1 MEETEEDFLSR
12 ILNYVNPDNTA
23 ISRGGQPASNY
34 YMESPVQQASSPEME
49 ELKRNNL
56 IYGDSTDFDP
66 MTGRLDNG
74 ITPLSMDRPIQRNK
88 FQIPSEPNQIN
99 ALPSSFT
106 KRTNVLAPFG
116 TSATKSFNP
125 MISIGRNVMPESG
138 LNISE
143 GNVQNE
149 ITNPSQIKQNDQ
161 IPVAQSQVQPISKQ
175 EQEAPKDNYF
185 RESVGGILVAL
196 GAGFQGADASK
207 ALERYNSA
215 IQNDKDEIR
224 RQAIEQER
232 KRKLDPSSQGNIA
245 FKAMFEK
252 YVPGVREMMGKN
264 YDNMTEDMLRSS
276 YPMIANGIKA
286 ATEKELSNPASE
298 SSIDAVKSYNQMISA
313 FGGKIP
319 PLAEGK
325 ISAKEV
331 DRHMGKIDDF
341 LRYNQNETTNKLNE
355 RKFAEDLRVNQQTQD
370 LQNKKFGLQ
379 QKEFEQGKAEAN
391 RRANLQEREFAYRK
405 QRDAEA
411 RKQAALLQQKNSAMS
426 DKEARRIAEKYP
438 YGVMLKDQESSELI
452 TKSNAYN
459 KMKSA
464 LDNLEK
470 GILQYGAPMNPMSEG
485 SKQIDALWST
495 YMLAVKDAEEMGALD
510 KGVEGAANRTLM
522 NPSNMNFAQ
531 RISGG
536 EKRVKEDTLSILKEK
551 RDSYKQQYAKNTS
564 NYGFN
569 PELSAQE
576 NIRLMDEYINPD
588 TSRERQ
594 QQIYLQNFKKL
605 GYDPSLFTK
614 YAENYETRRKILTGG
629 Y

>member
-1 MEETEEDFLSR
+1 MEETEEDYINR
-12 ILNYVNPDNTA
+12 ILRTNEEIGGAIDSMYGINNPSQMPVITPTSQLSSPPPEQSNAVNTA
-23 ISRGGQPASNY
+23 PFPDVVFRNRSRNIRPREEAMAMSNSRNAAIGQPIEQTY
-34 YMESPVQQASSPEME
+34 E
-49 ELKRNNL
+49 
-56 IYGDSTDFDP
+56 
-66 MTGRLDNG
+66 
-74 ITPLSMDRPIQRNK
+74 PIEG
-88 FQIPSEPNQIN
+88 FE
-99 ALPSSFT
+99 

-116 TSATKSFNP
+116 TSVNKSFSP
-125 MISIGRNVMPESG
+125 MMSPEQ
-138 LNISE
+138 E
-143 GNVQNE
+143 V
-149 ITNPSQIKQNDQ
+149 
-161 IPVAQSQVQPISKQ
+161 QSQVQPISKQ
-175 EQEAPKDNYF
+175 EQETPKDNYF

-224 RQAIEQER
+224 RQTIEQER

-298 SSIDAVKSYNQMISA
+298 SSIDAVKSYNQMISV

-411 RKQAALLQQKNSAMS
+411 RKQAVLLQQKNSAMS
-426 DKEARRIAEKYP
+426 DKQARDLAIKFPSGLVINDTDHRKLLDAKDGYVKMNIALRDFKNTVNKFGTP
-438 YGVMLKDQESSELI
+438 YLSTSSGYAEVNGAWTKFLAALK
-452 TKSNAYN
+452 K
-459 KMKSA
+459 
-464 LDNLEK
+464 
-470 GILQYGAPMNPMSEG
+470 
-485 SKQIDALWST
+485 
-495 YMLAVKDAEEMGALD
+495 AEELGALD
-510 KGVEGAANRTLM
+510 SGVTTLAEDEIP
-522 NPSNMNFAQ
+522 NPTQLNFS
-531 RISGG
+531 RRLSGG
-536 EKRVKEDTLSILKEK
+536 GKLKNDTLSLIDSSEK
-551 RDSYKQQYAKNTS
+551 SYKEQFAKKASNFGYNPLISSAKNV
-564 NYGFN
+564 
-569 PELSAQE
+569 E
-576 NIRLMDEYINPD
+576 LMDEYINPSTD
-588 TSRERQ
+588 KERQ
-594 QQIYLQNFKKL
+594 KEIYKNNYQGL
-605 GYDPSLFTK
+605 GYDPDEFIK
-614 YAENYETRRKILTGG
+614 YAGSYYSYRKPFLGG
-629 Y
+629 Q

>member
-1 MEETEEDFLSR
+1 MEETEEDYLSK
-12 ILNYVNPDNTA
+12 IVNPVFDFLGPVYDSVNPNNTA
-23 ISRGGQPASNY
+23 ISQGGQPASNY
-34 YMESPVQQASSPEME
+34 YMESPAPEFGSPPPLQPNAVNSEFPLDRVYAFKSRTVATPEERMATFLERKAASDQATKQDKPIEQ
-49 ELKRNNL
+49 NL
-56 IYGDSTDFDP
+56 P
-66 MTGRLDNG
+66 
-74 ITPLSMDRPIQRNK
+74 PIEG
-88 FQIPSEPNQIN
+88 FE
-99 ALPSSFT
+99 

-116 TSATKSFNP
+116 TSVNKSFSP
-125 MISIGRNVMPESG
+125 MMSPEQ
-138 LNISE
+138 E
-143 GNVQNE
+143 V
-149 ITNPSQIKQNDQ
+149 
-161 IPVAQSQVQPISKQ
+161 QSQVQPISKQ

-224 RQAIEQER
+224 RQTIEQER

-298 SSIDAVKSYNQMISA
+298 SSIDAVKSYNQMISV

-331 DRHMGKIDDF
+331 DKHMGKIDDF
-341 LRYNQNETTNKLNE
+341 LRYNQNEARMQLDKD
-355 RKFAEDLRVNQQTQD
+355 KFAQDKLFNQQTQD

-438 YGVMLKDQESSELI
+438 SGLVISDTDHRKLLEAKDGYVNMSIALRDFKDVVKKYGSPALSTSQGYAEVNGAWAKFLAALKEAERLG
-452 TKSNAYN
+452 
-459 KMKSA
+459 A
-464 LDNLEK
+464 LDNGVSKLAAETIPNPTDLNAMRRLAGKGKLEK
-470 GILQYGAPMNPMSEG
+470 
-485 SKQIDALWST
+485 
-495 YMLAVKDAEEMGALD
+495 
-510 KGVEGAANRTLM
+510 
-522 NPSNMNFAQ
+522 
-531 RISGG
+531 
-536 EKRVKEDTLSILKEK
+536 DTLTLLDSNEK
-551 RDSYKQQYAKNTS
+551 SYKEQFARKAS
-564 NYGFN
+564 NFGFN
-569 PELSAQE
+569 PLISSDE
-576 NIRLMDEYINPD
+576 NVKLMDEFINPA
-588 TSRERQ
+588 TSTDRQ
-594 QQIYLQNFKKL
+594 KQIYMQNYQKL
-605 GYDPSLFTK
+605 GYTPDEFNK
-614 YAENYETRRKILTGG
+614 YAGNYISYRKPFLGG
-629 Y
+629 Q